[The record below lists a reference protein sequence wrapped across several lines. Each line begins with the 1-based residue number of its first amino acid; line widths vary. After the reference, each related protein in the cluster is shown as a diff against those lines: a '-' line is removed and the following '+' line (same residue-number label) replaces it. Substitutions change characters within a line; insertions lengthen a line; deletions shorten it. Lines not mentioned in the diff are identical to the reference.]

1 MAETI
6 LTPRWSL
13 LEAEIIILRVDFR
26 SFSEEDFASFWAA
39 FFHVFAPF
47 GV

>member
-6 LTPRWSL
+6 LAPRWSL
-13 LEAEIIILRVDFR
+13 LEAEVIILRVDFG
-26 SFSEEDFASFWAA
+26 SFCEEDFAGFWAA